1 MKNVLTCLHFCKDYS
16 NCLVHGKGKFSETI
30 NKYYSE
36 HKEKTPFITVVSY
49 KNMKDVTEEFF
60 GSTVNELEEF
70 KLINLLLLDKI
81 KEWNDADDFDYSK
94 YLTEDGPD
102 CKEILSDFKK
112 AVNIMDELEY
122 SKEID
127 SALEN

>member
-1 MKNVLTCLHFCKDYS
+1 M
-16 NCLVHGKGKFSETI
+16 
-30 NKYYSE
+30 
-36 HKEKTPFITVVSY
+36 
-49 KNMKDVTEEFF
+49 
-60 GSTVNELEEF
+60 
-70 KLINLLLLDKI
+70 LLDKI

-94 YLTEDGPD
+94 YLTEDGLD

-127 SALEN
+127 SALENYFFFIKNYIKTFIFIIN